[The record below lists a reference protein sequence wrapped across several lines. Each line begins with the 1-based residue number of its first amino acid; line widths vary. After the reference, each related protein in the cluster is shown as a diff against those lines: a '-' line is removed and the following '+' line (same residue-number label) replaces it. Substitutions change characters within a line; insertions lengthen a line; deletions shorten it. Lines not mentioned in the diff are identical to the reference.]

1 MKRILLLLCCALLSW
16 SACGVEVAGVKVADT
31 AQVGGAPLQLNG
43 AGVRTKVFLK
53 IYVAAL
59 YLPQKQTSA
68 DAVLAE
74 EREHSI
80 ALHILRELSGKK
92 MFSAFRDAIEA
103 NHSSAEMSVLAP
115 QVKQMEQI
123 FDSVREV
130 KPGDIITLDYTPAG
144 GTQIGL
150 NGTALGTIVGTTFN
164 RALLKIWL
172 GKKPAQGSLKKEL
185 LGG

>member
-1 MKRILLLLCCALLSW
+1 MKRTLLLLCCALVSW
-16 SACGVEVAGVKVADT
+16 SACALEVGGVKLADVT
-31 AQVGGAPLQLNG
+31 QVGNASLQLNG
-43 AGVRTKVFLK
+43 AGVRTKLFVK

-59 YLPQKQTSA
+59 YLPQRQASA
-68 DAVLAE
+68 EAVIAD

-80 ALHILRELSGKK
+80 ALHILRDLNGKK
-92 MFSAFRDAIEA
+92 LFSAFSDAIEA
-103 NHSSAEMSVLAP
+103 NHSSAEMSVLRP
-115 QVKQMEQI
+115 QVKQMGEI

-130 KPGDIITLDYTPAG
+130 KPGDVITLDYTPAA